1 MGYVKEQLEGLRRA
15 AGADRVK
22 EEETMALSSKDA
34 NDPKRPVKIKFV
46 RNTADGGEDYGPDYK
61 KQVAEV
67 PFNRAQGY
75 ISTGRAVLAGKDEEL
90 EEVERSARDAGRL
103 PPEKKK

>member
-1 MGYVKEQLEGLRRA
+1 MGYVEEQLKALRNA
-15 AGADRVK
+15 AGADREK
-22 EEETMALSSKDA
+22 EEVMPQTTKDA
-34 NDPKRPVKIKFV
+34 NDPKRLVKIRFL

-75 ISTGRAVLAGKDEEL
+75 ISTGRAELAGKDEEL
-90 EEVERSARDAGRL
+90 EEIETQARDAGRL
-103 PPEKKK
+103 PPEKRK

>member
-1 MGYVKEQLEGLRRA
+1 MGYVEQQLEGLRAA

-22 EEETMALSSKDA
+22 EEETMALSTKDA
-34 NDPKRPVKIKFV
+34 NDPKRLVKIRFL
-46 RNTADGGEDYGPDYK
+46 RNTSDGGEDYGPDYK

-75 ISTGRAVLAGKDEEL
+75 ISTGRAEPVSKDDEL
-90 EEVERSARDAGRL
+90 EEVAESARDAGRL
-103 PPEKKK
+103 PEKSKK